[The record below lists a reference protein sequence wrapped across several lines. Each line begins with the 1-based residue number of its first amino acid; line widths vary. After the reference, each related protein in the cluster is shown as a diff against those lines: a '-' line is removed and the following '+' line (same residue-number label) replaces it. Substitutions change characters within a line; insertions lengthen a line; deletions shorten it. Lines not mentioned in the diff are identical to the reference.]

1 MCFMNFL
8 TVDFDGTYLH
18 NVLSFAAVFNF
29 QWDCFLDT
37 KKKHKENYLMS
48 LDVSMVK
55 RRLLGHMYGWVLIS
69 ISITDL
75 IHKVPI

>member
-37 KKKHKENYLMS
+37 KKKKTQRKLF
-48 LDVSMVK
+48 DVPRCK
-55 RRLLGHMYGWVLIS
+55 YG
-69 ISITDL
+69 
-75 IHKVPI
+75 

>member
-37 KKKHKENYLMS
+37 KKNKQRKLF
-48 LDVSMVK
+48 DVP
-55 RRLLGHMYGWVLIS
+55 RRKYG
-69 ISITDL
+69 
-75 IHKVPI
+75 